1 MRELCPYITQE
12 AHEQQKPDPVG
23 IVEDDLI
30 KELKVGDHLL
40 LKNGKR
46 DFLTLVTKIDGQYV
60 TVQYYNKKK
69 PTKGSF
75 KPMENLNLAWYKPED
90 ESKHPIEVY
99 RPTLTPGQVDLGY
112 VAYSE
117 KLHAGVFYQKKLE
130 ESHLTRNAKGV
141 TIPRGKLI
149 AVRKSQPTHAPSGEP
164 EELE

>member
-1 MRELCPYITQE
+1 
-12 AHEQQKPDPVG
+12 
-23 IVEDDLI
+23 
-30 KELKVGDHLL
+30 
-40 LKNGKR
+40 
-46 DFLTLVTKIDGQYV
+46 
-60 TVQYYNKKK
+60 
-69 PTKGSF
+69 
-75 KPMENLNLAWYKPED
+75 MENINLAWHKPED

-99 RPTLTPGQVDLGY
+99 RPTLTPGQIDLGY

-130 ESHLTRNAKGV
+130 EPHLTRNAKGV